1 MVWES
6 FFYLLPKRVRPNQ
19 IGDKLHKVGKTIDSD
34 SADEIYEK
42 LISIYNAEDMP
53 VKTTK
58 NITQDSAQDK
68 ISKLLPN
75 FIERMSYKD
84 TMGYLPDDILTKVDR
99 ASMSIGLENRVPLL
113 DHRIV
118 EFTWK
123 LPLSIRMEHGKRKI
137 LLKKILSKSI
147 PKKLINRPKSGFGIP
162 LDAWLRGYL
171 KEWAEDMLN
180 KDSLK
185 NDEFLNSKKIQTLWK
200 QHQSKRYNH
209 QSQLWAIL
217 MFQSWSENQ

>member
-1 MVWES
+1 
-6 FFYLLPKRVRPNQ
+6 
-19 IGDKLHKVGKTIDSD
+19 
-34 SADEIYEK
+34 
-42 LISIYNAEDMP
+42 
-53 VKTTK
+53 
-58 NITQDSAQDK
+58 
-68 ISKLLPN
+68 
-75 FIERMSYKD
+75 MSYKD
-84 TMGYLPDDILTKVDR
+84 TTGYLPDDILTKVDR

-113 DHRIV
+113 DHRII

-147 PKKLINRPKSGFGIP
+147 PKKLIDRPKSGFGIP

>member
-1 MVWES
+1 MS
-6 FFYLLPKRVRPNQ
+6 
-19 IGDKLHKVGKTIDSD
+19 
-34 SADEIYEK
+34 
-42 LISIYNAEDMP
+42 

-58 NITQDSAQDK
+58 NITQDSAQDE

-84 TMGYLPDDILTKVDR
+84 TTGYLPDDILTKVDR

-113 DHRIV
+113 DHRII

-147 PKKLINRPKSGFGIP
+147 PKKLISRPKSGFGIP
-162 LDAWLRGYL
+162 LDAWLRGSL

-185 NDEFLNSKKIQTLWK
+185 NDEFLDSKKIQTLWK